1 MQLSFMFKVTITTL
15 LAASTAAQNIC
26 SPGSVGVGIAPGTAT
41 ETFSLIVNS
50 TCGLIDSRVGNGE
63 LCGTY
68 NQGSE
73 VTCVDETE
81 SAVVSVVTAD
91 GEFGNCVP
99 AREVCYVQPGYAIQ
113 WCCGV

>member
-1 MQLSFMFKVTITTL
+1 MRLTIFKATTLL

-41 ETFSLIVNS
+41 DTFSLIVNS
-50 TCGLIDSRVGNGE
+50 TCGLIDSRVGHGE

-81 SAVVSVVTAD
+81 GAVVSVVTAD
-91 GEFGNCVP
+91 GEYGDCVP
-99 AREVCYVQPGYAIQ
+99 TREVCYVHPGFAIQ